1 MPPGQPGDWP
11 LRSAV
16 NVSRMEPRFDRQ
28 EMALLTILIACGEKA
43 IEAFQ
48 ASDNPVDTDFL
59 AELERVIERS
69 RAELVALGQANLKPS

>member
-1 MPPGQPGDWP
+1 
-11 LRSAV
+11 
-16 NVSRMEPRFDRQ
+16 MEPRSDTQ

-48 ASDNPVDTDFL
+48 ASDNPVDAGFL

-69 RAELVALGQANLKPS
+69 RTELVVLRQANPQSS